1 MMKKRTAPVIRAMKG
16 GDKIVCITAYDL
28 ASARLCEEAGA
39 DLVLVGDS
47 LGNVVLGHDSTLP
60 VTMEDMVH
68 HVRAVRRAVKSA
80 LLVADMPFG
89 AYEASEEDAVRNAVA
104 LMKAGAEAVKLEGMH
119 GSAIGAIL
127 RAGIPVMGHLGFTPQ
142 HVHEFGG
149 HKVQAK
155 GDAADA
161 LAANAKA
168 LADSGVFSIVLEL
181 VPRESA
187 RRATE
192 ACPVPTIGIGAG
204 PDCDGQIQVFH
215 DIVGLTDKEYRH
227 AKKYVDGYKL
237 FREGIGQYCE
247 DVRSGRFPEERHS
260 F

>member
-1 MMKKRTAPVIRAMKG
+1 MTKKRTAPMIRAMKG
-16 GDKIVCITAYDL
+16 GEKIVCITAYDL

-60 VTMEDMVH
+60 VTMDDMLH
-68 HVRAVRRAVKSA
+68 HVRAVRRAVKTA

-89 AYEASEEDAVRNAVA
+89 SYEPSDADAVRNAVA
-104 LMKAGAEAVKLEGMH
+104 LMKVGAEAVKLEGLH
-119 GSAIGAIL
+119 LSAIEAIL

-155 GDAADA
+155 GDAADTLTA
-161 LAANAKA
+161 HAKA
-168 LADSGVFSIVLEL
+168 LSEAGVFSIVLEL

-227 AKKYVDGYKL
+227 AKRYVDGYQL
-237 FREGIGQYCE
+237 FREGIGQYRE
-247 DVRSGRFPEERHS
+247 DVKAGRFPEERHS

>member
-1 MMKKRTAPVIRAMKG
+1 MIRGMKG
-16 GDKIVCITAYDL
+16 NEKIVCITAYDL
-28 ASARLCEEAGA
+28 ASARLCEEAEA

-60 VTMEDMVH
+60 VTMDDMIH
-68 HVRAVRRAVKSA
+68 HVRAVRRAIKLP

-89 AYEASEEDAVRNAVA
+89 SYEASETDAVHHAVA

-119 GSAIGAIL
+119 VGAVEAIL

-142 HVHEFGG
+142 HLHEFGG

-155 GDAADA
+155 GDAADL
-161 LAANAKA
+161 LAGNAKT
-168 LADSGVFSIVLEL
+168 LADAGVFAIVLEL
-181 VPRESA
+181 VPKESA
-187 RRATE
+187 RKATE
-192 ACPVPTIGIGAG
+192 MCPVPTIGIGAG

-227 AKKYVDGYKL
+227 ARRYVDGYGL
-237 FREGIGQYCE
+237 FRDGIGQYRD
-247 DVRSGRFPEERHS
+247 DVKTGRFPEERHS

>member
-1 MMKKRTAPVIRAMKG
+1 
-16 GDKIVCITAYDL
+16 
-28 ASARLCEEAGA
+28 
-39 DLVLVGDS
+39 
-47 LGNVVLGHDSTLP
+47 
-60 VTMEDMVH
+60 
-68 HVRAVRRAVKSA
+68 
-80 LLVADMPFG
+80 
-89 AYEASEEDAVRNAVA
+89 
-104 LMKAGAEAVKLEGMH
+104 VKLEGMH
-119 GSAIGAIL
+119 LSAIEAIL

-161 LAANAKA
+161 FATNANA
-168 LADSGVFSIVLEL
+168 LADVGVFSIVLEL

-187 RRATE
+187 RRVTE
-192 ACPVPTIGIGAG
+192 ACPVPTVGIGAG

-227 AKKYVDGYKL
+227 AKRYVDGYGL
-237 FREGIGQYCE
+237 FREGISQYRE
-247 DVRSGRFPEERHS
+247 DVKSGRFPEERNS

>member
-16 GDKIVCITAYDL
+16 GEKIVCITAYDL
-28 ASARLCEEAGA
+28 ASARLCEEAEA

-60 VTMEDMVH
+60 VTMDDMIH
-68 HVRAVRRAVKSA
+68 HVRAVRRAIKLP

-89 AYEASEEDAVRNAVA
+89 SYETSEADAVRNAVA
-104 LMKAGAEAVKLEGMH
+104 LMKVGAEAVKLEGMH
-119 GSAIGAIL
+119 LGAIEAIL

-149 HKVQAK
+149 HKVQAR

-161 LAANAKA
+161 LATNANA
-168 LADSGVFSIVLEL
+168 LADVGVFSIVLEL

-187 RRATE
+187 RRVTE
-192 ACPVPTIGIGAG
+192 ACPVPTVGIGAG

-227 AKKYVDGYKL
+227 AKRYVDGYGL
-237 FREGIGQYCE
+237 FREGISQYRE
-247 DVRSGRFPEERHS
+247 DVKSGRFPEERNS

>member
-1 MMKKRTAPVIRAMKG
+1 MKG
-16 GDKIVCITAYDL
+16 GEKIVCITAYDL

-60 VTMEDMVH
+60 VTMDDMIH
-68 HVRAVRRAVKSA
+68 HLRAVRRSIKTP

-89 AYEASEEDAVRNAVA
+89 SYEASESEAVRNAVA
-104 LMKAGAEAVKLEGMH
+104 LMKVGAEAVKLEGMH
-119 GSAIGAIL
+119 MGAIGAIL

-149 HKVQAK
+149 HKIQAK

-161 LAANAKA
+161 LATNANL
-168 LADSGVFSIVLEL
+168 LADAGVFSIVLEL

-227 AKKYVDGYKL
+227 AKRYVDGYGL
-237 FREGIGQYCE
+237 FRDGIAQFRE
-247 DVRSGRFPEERHS
+247 DVKAGRFPEERNS